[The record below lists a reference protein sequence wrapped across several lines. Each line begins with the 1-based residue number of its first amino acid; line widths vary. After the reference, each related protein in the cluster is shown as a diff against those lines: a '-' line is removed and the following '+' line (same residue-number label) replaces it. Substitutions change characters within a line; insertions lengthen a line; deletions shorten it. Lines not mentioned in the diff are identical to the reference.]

1 MIRVIDSETTGV
13 DHTKD
18 RVIQIGAVD
27 LTKTGVI
34 NIQQTL
40 VSLPEGMTVPPASS
54 AVHHIIDADLV
65 GAPAFDEAIV
75 PYRGADF
82 YVAHNAPFDAG
93 FLAEPLGAKPEQW
106 ICTFKAALRAW
117 PEAPGHSNQA
127 LRYWLGEVE
136 PFGFTRAELPSHA
149 AASDC
154 IVTAA
159 IFHRLLKTEGV
170 TFALMKQWSA
180 EPALFTVM
188 NFGKHAGTRYDQI
201 PADYLEW
208 MIKQQDMDESKKFSA
223 RYWLNER
230 QVAS

>member
-1 MIRVIDSETTGV
+1 MIRVVDVESTGV

-18 RVIQIGAVD
+18 RVIQIGSVD

-40 VSLPEGMTVPPASS
+40 VSLPEGMTIPYQAS
-54 AVHHIIDADLV
+54 AVHHITDGDLA
-65 GAPAFDEAIV
+65 GAPPFEQAVEQFK
-75 PYRGADF
+75 GADY
-82 YVAHNAPFDAG
+82 YVAFNSKFDAG
-93 FLAEPLGAKPEQW
+93 FLSDALGTKPEQW
-106 ICTFKAALRAW
+106 ICVYKAALRAF
-117 PEAPGHSNQA
+117 PDLVSHSNQA
-127 LRYWLGEVE
+127 VRYMLGEIE

-208 MIKQQDMDESKKFSA
+208 MIKQHDMDESKKFSA
-223 RYWLNER
+223 RYWLDKRAEK
-230 QVAS
+230 